1 MVPRTGPVVLRP
13 FADTAALAAQA
24 RCTYRT
30 TAAPQQQGRPGMN
43 TTRRAVAAAAAT
55 ILSVTVVTALPA
67 QAGDREVRR
76 EGSCSGSADW
86 KLKAKSDDGRIEAE
100 GEVDSNVNGQK
111 WKWRILHDGSVSARG
126 TAKTTGPSGSFD
138 RTRRVLNSSGTDR
151 IGWRARNVAS
161 GQTCKGNALL
171 SRCGPRGP
179 ADLAH

>member
-67 QAGDREVRR
+67 RPATVKCGVRAAAQAAPT
-76 EGSCSGSADW
+76 GS
-86 KLKAKSDDGRIEAE
+86 
-100 GEVDSNVNGQK
+100 
-111 WKWRILHDGSVSARG
+111 
-126 TAKTTGPSGSFD
+126 
-138 RTRRVLNSSGTDR
+138 
-151 IGWRARNVAS
+151 
-161 GQTCKGNALL
+161 
-171 SRCGPRGP
+171 
-179 ADLAH
+179 